1 MVRKDGYHFR
11 TVQQHESNARSQA
24 GDFARYASCTAPN
37 SPVVS
42 PSTDREWSFIPQ
54 ETSLLAERN
63 ARRNILTLRH

>member
-11 TVQQHESNARSQA
+11 
-24 GDFARYASCTAPN
+24 F
-37 SPVVS
+37 
-42 PSTDREWSFIPQ
+42 PQ